1 MTKSKLIICLS
12 VLLLFLSYTICYATS
27 DIDMNLLSNSISNS
41 NTNSNTN
48 TNTDSN
54 TNTSNTITEDE
65 EDTIYED
72 EEDETY
78 TSSSAHVSSTTY
90 TDSDELKIG
99 DMINICLIVVGVL
112 LILLSIA
119 ILIRLKN

>member
-1 MTKSKLIICLS
+1 MTKSKLIIYLF

-27 DIDMNLLSNSISNS
+27 DIDMNLLSNSIN
-41 NTNSNTN
+41 NTRTNNT
-48 TNTDSN
+48 TNN
-54 TNTSNTITEDE
+54 TNTSNTLTEDE
-65 EDTIYED
+65 EDYNFED

-78 TSSSAHVSSTTY
+78 TPSANISSTTY
-90 TDSDELKIG
+90 AESDELKIG
-99 DMINICLIVVGVL
+99 DIINICLIVVGVL